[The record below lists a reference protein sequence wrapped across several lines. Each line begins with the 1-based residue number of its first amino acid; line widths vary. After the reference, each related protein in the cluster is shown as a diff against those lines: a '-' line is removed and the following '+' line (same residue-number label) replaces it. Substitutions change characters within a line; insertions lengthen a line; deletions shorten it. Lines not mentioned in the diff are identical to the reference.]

1 MSNIKKKVEFY
12 VLRDILRG
20 SPLVN
25 NLSLINQITKNMVK
39 IIIFKCLI

>member
-25 NLSLINQITKNMVK
+25 NLSLNVQKNPFQGK
-39 IIIFKCLI
+39 KRY